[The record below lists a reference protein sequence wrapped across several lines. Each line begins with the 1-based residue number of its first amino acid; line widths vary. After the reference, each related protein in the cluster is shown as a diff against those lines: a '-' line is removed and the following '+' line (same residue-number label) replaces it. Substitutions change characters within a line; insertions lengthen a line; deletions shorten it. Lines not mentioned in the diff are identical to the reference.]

1 MVLLLKT
8 RIISSAIGLALFG
21 VVLIFWNRLP
31 IILDICFSIVNLIAT
46 WEILD
51 GTKLVKNRAIMVISS
66 IFSLLIPFIYNG
78 YIPFETAGATVFF
91 AVVLLVTA
99 LILHKDVNVSEL
111 TSAFSLT
118 MFISYAFSSLLMLTR
133 TPEGQGLLYFLLAFG
148 FAWASDGGAYFVG
161 VFFGKHKLAPI
172 ISPKKTIEG
181 AIGGIVC
188 STAVTYIMCLIY
200 NALSTSFHVNIVAL
214 TLLTPVF
221 SIVGIFGDLIAS
233 YIKRSCNI
241 KDYGNLIPG
250 HGGILDRFDSIL
262 LIAPLFYM
270 FLMYFPMIS
279 AI

>member
-21 VVLIFWNRLP
+21 AVLIFWNSVP
-31 IILDICFSIVNLIAT
+31 IILDICICIINLIAT
-46 WEILD
+46 WEILSE
-51 GTKLVKNRAIMVISS
+51 TKLVKNRTIMVISS
-66 IFSLLIPFIYNG
+66 IFAILVPFIYNG
-78 YIPFETAGATVFF
+78 YIPVSATVATVLF
-91 AVVLLVTA
+91 AVVLLITSMVMN
-99 LILHKDVNVSEL
+99 KSVNISEL

-118 MFISYAFSSLLMLTR
+118 LFISYAFSSLLMLTR
-133 TPEGQGLLYFLLAFG
+133 TSDGHGLFYFLIAFN

-161 VFFGKHKLAPI
+161 IIFGKHKLAPT

-188 STAVTYIMCLIY
+188 STLVTFIMCLFF
-200 NALSTSFHVNIVAL
+200 NSLSTSFQVNIVAL
-214 TLLTPVF
+214 TLLAPIF
-221 SIVGIFGDLIAS
+221 SVAGIFGDLIAS

-250 HGGILDRFDSIL
+250 HGGILDRFDSLL
-262 LIAPLFYM
+262 LIAPLLYLFIS
-270 FLMYFPMIS
+270 YFQIIS